1 MPNRKLGCEEALVV
15 GASDRRAARLYI
27 KQSHCYQRRSMK
39 HTSLGAVATAVALT
53 LGTGS
58 IAAEVEHALEIGQK
72 APDFKL
78 HDQTGKERSLRAM
91 LKKSK
96 VAVVFHRSAD
106 W

>member
-1 MPNRKLGCEEALVV
+1 
-15 GASDRRAARLYI
+15 
-27 KQSHCYQRRSMK
+27 MK
-39 HTSLGAVATAVALT
+39 HTSRWAIATAVALF
-53 LGTGS
+53 LGTDA
-58 IAAEVEHALEIGQK
+58 ITAEVEHVLEIGQK

-78 HDQTGKERSLRAM
+78 HDQTGKERSLSAM